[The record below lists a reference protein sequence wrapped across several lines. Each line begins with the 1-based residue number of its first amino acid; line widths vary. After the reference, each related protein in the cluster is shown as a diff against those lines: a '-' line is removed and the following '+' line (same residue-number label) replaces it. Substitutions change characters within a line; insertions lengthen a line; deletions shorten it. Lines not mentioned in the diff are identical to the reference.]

1 MRMLI
6 TAIIA
11 ILGLLTVATVASAD
25 HAWSVYHWPGDN
37 LNPTVVDRTSSPLYD
52 VPAGVLEWA
61 DLGTRIQPEM
71 STGGKADIKVGES
84 VIRSSSFLGLA
95 GIYLD
100 ADGHITK
107 AEVVLNT
114 RLLVDYD
121 PAVADLVLC
130 QEIGHILGLDHNR
143 DGDTGGL
150 PDDTCMNDRVDLFDL
165 SAVQQHVSPNDHD
178 TDQLNAIYGHTDPI
192 SGGDDGGGGGGG
204 CPPGNPNHPKC
215 SGSAGQWITIHVFWA
230 P

>member
-1 MRMLI
+1 MRKI
-6 TAIIA
+6 IAAIIA
-11 ILGLLTVATVASAD
+11 VLGLLTVATVASAD

-37 LNPTVVDRTSSPLYD
+37 LRPTVVDKTSSPLYD

-61 DLGTRIQPEM
+61 DLGTPIQPEM
-71 STGGKADIKVGES
+71 ATVGKADIKVGES

-100 ADGHITK
+100 DAGHITK

-130 QEIGHILGLDHNR
+130 QEIGHVLGLDHNR
-143 DGDTGGL
+143 DGDSGGL
-150 PDDTCMNDRVDLFDL
+150 PDDTCMNDKVDLFDL
-165 SAVQQHVSPNDHD
+165 VAVQQHISPNGHD
-178 TDQLNAIYGHTDPI
+178 TDQLSAIYGHTDPV
-192 SGGDDGGGGGGG
+192 SGGDEGGPD
-204 CPPGNPNHPKC
+204 CSKNPNAKKC
-215 SGSAGQWITIHVFWA
+215 RSGAGQWIIVHVFWA
-230 P
+230 PYR